1 MRFVPLFAAILR
13 QEIVGRRARMQRV
26 ESPSYMG
33 RRILIVGLAVAS
45 ALLLYLLLFG
55 GSKSVWLLEALIA
68 LFPIGLIALAAPA
81 GRSTRGSRH
90 FRWVLGLLAVLV
102 TTSGLLM
109 QATSTDPRRYQVAGL
124 PIATWFLLL
133 GIAIIPLVLFGLAHA
148 LTFQEGGMTEGSDL
162 EPRSPDGGN
171 AP

>member
-1 MRFVPLFAAILR
+1 
-13 QEIVGRRARMQRV
+13 
-26 ESPSYMG
+26 MG
-33 RRILIVGLAVAS
+33 RRILIVGLAIAS

-68 LFPIGLIALAAPA
+68 LFPIGLIAVAAPA
-81 GRSTRGSRH
+81 GKGTRRSGH
-90 FRWVLGLLAVLV
+90 FRWVLGLLAVLL

-124 PIATWFLLL
+124 PMATWFLLL

-148 LTFQEGGMTEGSDL
+148 FTFREGGVAEGNDPG
-162 EPRSPDGGN
+162 PRSPDGGD